1 MVQELREQYNS
12 MSEILTEIEDSNV
25 QEKSSMNAINGGQA
39 NFERK
44 AEFLNKEISFL
55 LDNLRRVIFT
65 FKIIIIESNRQWA
78 H

>member
-1 MVQELREQYNS
+1 MT
-12 MSEILTEIEDSNV
+12 EILTEIEDSNE
-25 QEKSSMNAINGGQA
+25 QERFTMNAINGGQA

-55 LDNLRRVIFT
+55 LDNLRRVSFNQFNT
-65 FKIIIIESNRQWA
+65 NDRKRQTMDLMRILYY

>member
-65 FKIIIIESNRQWA
+65 F
-78 H
+78 